1 MPNQKSTNHLNH
13 PAHQWLQSYYRHA
26 ILYSEFLREAS
37 RHLSFSLLNTPAMT
51 RTTSWILTGSF
62 SNGYGFCI
70 RGSCAFE
77 RTSTNN
83 GRTWW
88 KSQSHNPKKL
98 RNHRNKPQERRM
110 AKPGFWRSRIGIFST
125 SEKASL
131 MSGHEQR
138 FQANL
143 RRKNVEYMSND
154 ALKPIGLGV

>member
-1 MPNQKSTNHLNH
+1 MPGPKTTCHLNH
-13 PAHQWLQSYYRHA
+13 SAYQWQLSLYRHP
-26 ILYSEFLREAS
+26 IPYSEFSWEGR

-51 RTTSWILTGSF
+51 RTTSWILTGSL
-62 SNGYGFCI
+62 SNGYGFGI

-83 GRTWW
+83 GRTSW
-88 KSQSHNPKKL
+88 KSQSQNPKKL

-110 AKPGFWRSRIGIFST
+110 AKAGFWRSRIGIFST
-125 SEKASL
+125 SENASL